1 MDAITS
7 WYGALDPTLRIYWTI
22 AILTSIVFAIQ
33 MVLTLIGIGDTD
45 SDVDFGGADGGDIDF
60 SGDGSGDTLDTG
72 GAIQLFSVRNVI
84 NFLLGL
90 GWGGV
95 CFWSTIPN
103 RFLLS
108 IVAILCGCAFVAA
121 FVVMFRQMKKLE
133 TNGNFR
139 IEECVGLTCS
149 VYLRIPANRGGA
161 GKVQLSYHGSVLELA
176 AFTDGEFL
184 PSGAKVRVVQV
195 IDSNTLL
202 VEKL

>member
-1 MDAITS
+1 MDAINS
-7 WYGALDPTLRIYWTI
+7 WYSNLDPTLRIYWTI

-149 VYLRIPANRGGA
+149 VYLRIPANREGA